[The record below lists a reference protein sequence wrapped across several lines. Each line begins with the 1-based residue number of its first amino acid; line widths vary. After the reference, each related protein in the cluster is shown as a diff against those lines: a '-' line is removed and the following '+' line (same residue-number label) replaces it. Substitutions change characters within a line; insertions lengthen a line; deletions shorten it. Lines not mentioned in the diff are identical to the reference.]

1 MKERISLELPPDLQF
16 LRLAAMAGAEAA
28 RYAASAFG
36 MQRQDVFTHAVE
48 LAVSE
53 VFTNAVKH
61 RRPAT
66 PAWHVMI
73 HFGINAGDLEVIV
86 KDRNPRFDLG
96 SAPPSDVDTLPESG
110 YGLYLVKQVM
120 DTVTVHR
127 EADGNV
133 VTMAKAIR
141 PEDAI

>member
-1 MKERISLELPPDLQF
+1 MKERVTLELPPDLRF
-16 LRLAAMAGAEAA
+16 LHRAATAGAEAA
-28 RYAASAFG
+28 RRAASAVD
-36 MQRQDVFTHAVE
+36 MQKQDAFVHAVE

-61 RRPAT
+61 KRAAS
-66 PAWHVMI
+66 PAWRVLI
-73 HFGINAGDLEVIV
+73 HFGIDAGDLEVIV
-86 KDRNPRFDLG
+86 KDRNPRFGLG
-96 SAPPSDVDTLPESG
+96 SVPLPDVDTLPESG

-133 VTMAKAIR
+133 VTMTKTVKS
-141 PEDAI
+141 EDAT

>member
-1 MKERISLELPPDLQF
+1 MKERVTLELPPDLHF

-28 RYAASAFG
+28 RYAASAIG

-61 RRPAT
+61 RRAAT

-86 KDRNPRFDLG
+86 KDRNPHFDLD
-96 SAPPSDVDTLPESG
+96 SVPPPDVDAFAKGG

-120 DTVTVHR
+120 DTVTVRR
-127 EADGNV
+127 EADGNI
-133 VTMAKAIR
+133 VTMTKTIR
-141 PEDAI
+141 PEDAT